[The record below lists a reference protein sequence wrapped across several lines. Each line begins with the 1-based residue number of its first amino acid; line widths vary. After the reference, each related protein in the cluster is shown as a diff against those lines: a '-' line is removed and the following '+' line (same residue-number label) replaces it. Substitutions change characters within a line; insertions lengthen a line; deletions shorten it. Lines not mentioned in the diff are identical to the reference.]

1 MRSDG
6 NQGKDCTGLGAAEG
20 WRGQREGEKKKCG
33 PILGER
39 DSEGLGGLGSEAG
52 DRIRPL

>member
-1 MRSDG
+1 MHADG
-6 NQGKDCTGLGAAEG
+6 TKGRIAPVWKPQRLQRGKEG
-20 WRGQREGEKKKCG
+20 G